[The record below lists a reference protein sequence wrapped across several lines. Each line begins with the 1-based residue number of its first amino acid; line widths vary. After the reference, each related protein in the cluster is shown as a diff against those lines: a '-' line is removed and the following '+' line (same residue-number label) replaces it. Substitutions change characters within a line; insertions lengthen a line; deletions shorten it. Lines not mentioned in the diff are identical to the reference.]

1 LKTEKRRTFT
11 VSTQRKKGP
20 ANGDDPRPT
29 LAHQSSYTPGC
40 VWSWARKMAWQTGC
54 TVARSLVAVRLHPT
68 AVRDSRSNKISFEPF
83 SRTLAPLSLLLSR
96 SSLHRAR
103 PVKHR
108 QPVSSAIVSPL
119 RGVRTHRWVDAPPLS
134 GFTMWPIGLV
144 SSRSAVLD
152 PERASASIGSSTSL
166 EANRSMVDNG
176 TPRCWGLSV

>member
-68 AVRDSRSNKISFEPF
+68 AVRDSRSNKTSFEPF
-83 SRTLAPLSLLLSR
+83 SRTLAPLSLLLSTSR
-96 SSLHRAR
+96 KTGEAPTAGEQRHREPPQRCAHPPVGGCTAVERLRDVANRLGFFPLGGSRPRAR
-103 PVKHR
+103 FSKHR
-108 QPVSSAIVSPL
+108 LQHFP
-119 RGVRTHRWVDAPPLS
+119 
-134 GFTMWPIGLV
+134 
-144 SSRSAVLD
+144 
-152 PERASASIGSSTSL
+152 
-166 EANRSMVDNG
+166 
-176 TPRCWGLSV
+176 